1 MKAKRISFLLA
12 SIVLMVVMLVG
23 CGGTGKNPVNYKY
36 TTPKTDALKLERTW
50 EGKDFLKDGIGE
62 VKLVTNVDGDTSI
75 VSVPGYHGTITLRYL
90 GIDTPESTYRVEPWG
105 FAASDFTKGKL
116 KNAKTIVAESD
127 PLTTVKDGNGRY
139 LTWVWYRN
147 SETEDFRLLNLE
159 LVENAFSASKGT
171 DLIYEEAF
179 LGSDYDVREAGC
191 RYWGQTDPN
200 YDATEIGEVYT
211 IKQIREKFETLNVA
225 EQRQYSGKVVRVSGV
240 VSRSSGVGSA
250 YLQQYDEETKSYY
263 GVYVYGGFTS
273 SILKEGR
280 EVVVSG
286 KIGYFNGG
294 LQITDLDRNNTALVS
309 LENEIH
315 IEELTGEEYVTNGAN
330 MQGLLVKLSNLT
342 VTGGYNTATS
352 DGMATGSYTIDVE
365 DENGNKIEIRVDK
378 NTTIKIEGENLV
390 DGIETAITTW
400 NYFEGRTI
408 SEITAVIGWFS
419 NLNNDETQYK
429 DDGIQLLL
437 VSGSDIILAPAA

>member
-1 MKAKRISFLLA
+1 MKAKKLSFLLA
-12 SIVLMVVMLVG
+12 SIVLMFVMLVG
-23 CGGTGKNPVNYKY
+23 CGGGKNPENYTY
-36 TTPKTDALKLERTW
+36 TTPKTDALKLEKTW

-62 VKLVTNVDGDTSI
+62 VKLVTNVDGDTTI
-75 VSVPGYHGTITLRYL
+75 VSVPGYSGTITLRYL
-90 GIDTPESTYRVEPWG
+90 GVDTPESTYRVEPWG

-116 KNAKTIVAESD
+116 KNAKTIVVESD

-139 LTWVWYRN
+139 LAWVWYRN

-171 DLIYEEAF
+171 SLSYEDTF
-179 LGSDYDVREAGC
+179 LGADYAVRDAGC
-191 RYWGQTDPN
+191 RYWGQKDPN
-200 YDATEIGEVYT
+200 YDETKIGEIYT
-211 IKQIREKFETLNVA
+211 IKQIRENFETLNVA
-225 EQRQYSGKVVRVSGV
+225 EQRQHSGKVVRVSGI
-240 VSRSSGVGSA
+240 VSKSSGVGSA
-250 YLQQYDEETKSYY
+250 YLQQKDPETGIYY

-315 IEELTGEEYVTNGAN
+315 IAELTGEQYLNNGAN
-330 MQGLLVKLSNLT
+330 IQGQLVKLTNLT
-342 VTGGYNTATS
+342 VTGGYNTANS

-378 NTTIKIEGENLV
+378 NTTIKITGENLV

-408 SEITAVIGWFS
+408 TEITAVVGWFS
-419 NLNNDETQYK
+419 NLNKDETAYK

-437 VSGSDIILAPAA
+437 VSGNDIILAPAA